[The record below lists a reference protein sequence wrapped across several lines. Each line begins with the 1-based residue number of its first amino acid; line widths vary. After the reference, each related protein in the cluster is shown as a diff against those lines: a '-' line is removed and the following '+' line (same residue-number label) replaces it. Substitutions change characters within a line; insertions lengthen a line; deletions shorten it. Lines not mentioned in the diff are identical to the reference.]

1 METRKKGIKELHNYC
16 ARMAKETG
24 KKSGKYFNMAKNDL
38 VENYYEGQSEA
49 YEDIKKKLEL
59 LGGS

>member
-1 METRKKGIKELHNYC
+1 MEISKKEIKELRNYC
-16 ARMAKETG
+16 AKMAKEAG

-49 YEDIKKKLEL
+49 YEDVKKKLEL

>member
-1 METRKKGIKELHNYC
+1 MEISKKEMKELRNYC
-16 ARMAKETG
+16 VRMAKETG

>member
-1 METRKKGIKELHNYC
+1 MKIKTIEMKELRNYC

-49 YEDIKKKLEL
+49 YEDVKKKLEL